1 MRHEILSRAEVSWYV
16 VITNSLA
23 MNYIVFVETF
33 CCSLALEVSEVM
45 LLCRKLLKSHP
56 LIRVSQLQHS
66 DARDVITIT
75 YLEGKSN
82 VQVIPRWFIESHSDK
97 LREVVYL
104 KLAGSTSGTWSVR
117 VFIELKSAKTATLP
131 DIKLRGGWNEFATFH
146 GLVENDRLVF
156 SLKAMSK
163 FEVYIFHRT
172 GEPKESCFLSTRKEN
187 EAYYASSSEAQEFPQ
202 QRLGYEES
210 RQWKQAIKADSF
222 PSRMPPFR
230 SVSHRLFNTVGRFL
244 VHLSAPLLYSY
255 NIVSQSSNFLTSD
268 R

>member
-1 MRHEILSRAEVSWYV
+1 
-16 VITNSLA
+16 
-23 MNYIVFVETF
+23 
-33 CCSLALEVSEVM
+33 
-45 LLCRKLLKSHP
+45 
-56 LIRVSQLQHS
+56 
-66 DARDVITIT
+66 
-75 YLEGKSN
+75 

-104 KLAGSTSGTWSVR
+104 KLAGSTSGIWSVR

-210 RQWKQAIKADSF
+210 GQWKQAIRADSF

-230 SVSHRLFNTVGRFL
+230 SDSHRLFNTVGRFQFL
-244 VHLSAPLLYSY
+244 VHLSAAEVSCSPLLRSCIHTILYHNLLIFSLR
-255 NIVSQSSNFLTSD
+255 NGHRVHVLQKCDLAQWF
-268 R
+268 

>member
-1 MRHEILSRAEVSWYV
+1 
-16 VITNSLA
+16 
-23 MNYIVFVETF
+23 
-33 CCSLALEVSEVM
+33 
-45 LLCRKLLKSHP
+45 
-56 LIRVSQLQHS
+56 
-66 DARDVITIT
+66 
-75 YLEGKSN
+75 

-104 KLAGSTSGTWSVR
+104 KLAGSTSGIWSVR
-117 VFIELKSAKTATLP
+117 VFIELKSAK
-131 DIKLRGGWNEFATFH
+131 
-146 GLVENDRLVF
+146 VF

-210 RQWKQAIKADSF
+210 GQWKQAIRADSF

-230 SVSHRLFNTVGRFL
+230 SDSHRLFNTVGRFQFL
-244 VHLSAPLLYSY
+244 VHLSAAEVSCSPLLRSCIHTILYHNLLIFSLR
-255 NIVSQSSNFLTSD
+255 NGHRVHVLQKCDLAQWF
-268 R
+268 